1 MTAPNPPSP
10 PPNEYQALIAAEGQ
24 VWGRAARDSAAQDA
38 PDWQAIRRTPHY
50 AVLDGPHIEWLL
62 GLMRPGWR
70 VLEIGCSSGWLALEM
85 ARRGAHV
92 EGLDV
97 AEEAIRIAEGYA
109 AAHPPTP
116 GSVRYAVADI
126 NHLDLPADSY
136 DLVVAVGVLHHLTE
150 VEAVLGRV
158 QAALRP
164 GGLLFVGDPFDTPK
178 INALIAGALTFVL
191 PTQMGYG
198 EKLRHVFRLRGKV
211 LSRVADSIEAK
222 GLSPFE
228 GYGRHD
234 DPLTLIGRYFSLRE
248 IRTMGAFTGYV
259 IAQLALPRP
268 LIIGLGRLMNG
279 IDRACVKMG
288 LLKALSYKLLAE
300 KK

>member
-1 MTAPNPPSP
+1 MTPPNPASP
-10 PPNEYQALIAAEGQ
+10 APDEYQALIAAEGQ
-24 VWGRAARDSAAQDA
+24 VWGRAAREAAAQDA
-38 PDWQAIRRTPHY
+38 PDWRAIRHTPHY
-50 AVLDGPHIEWLL
+50 AVLDGPYIEWLL
-62 GLMRPGWR
+62 GLVQPGWR

-97 AEEAIRIAEGYA
+97 AEEAIRIAESYA

-126 NHLDLPADSY
+126 NHLDLPTESY
-136 DLVVAVGVLHHLTE
+136 DLVVALGVLHHLTE
-150 VEAVLGRV
+150 VEAVLSRIR
-158 QAALRP
+158 AALRP
-164 GGLLFVGDPFDTPK
+164 GGLLFVGDPFETPK

-191 PTQMGYG
+191 PTHMRYG
-198 EKLRHVFRLRGKV
+198 EKFRHVLRLRGKV

-228 GYGRHD
+228 GYGRHE
-234 DPLTLIGRYFSLRE
+234 DPLTLISRYFTLRE
-248 IRTMGAFTGYV
+248 VRTMGAFTGYV
-259 IAQLALPRP
+259 IAQLALPRAG
-268 LIIGLGRLMNG
+268 IIRVGRLLNV
-279 IDRACVKMG
+279 IDRACVRLG